1 MPMRGELSVPAIRM
15 GGAVGARVG
24 RQLADAVAPDL
35 VKVAAFC
42 LLGLV
47 VTLVLM
53 YAFPD
58 AGELIAAS
66 NIYP

>member
-1 MPMRGELSVPAIRM
+1 MPMRGELSVPVARI
-15 GGAVGARVG
+15 GGVVGPRVG
-24 RQLADAVAPDL
+24 RQPPDAIAPDL
-35 VKVAAFC
+35 LKVAAFC

-53 YAFPD
+53 YVFPD